1 MNWDE
6 MLNEASLEI
15 EVKGKISTEAL
26 IAIMGYY
33 YHKN

>member
-1 MNWDE
+1 MTWDE

-15 EVKGKISTEAL
+15 EVKGKISIEAL